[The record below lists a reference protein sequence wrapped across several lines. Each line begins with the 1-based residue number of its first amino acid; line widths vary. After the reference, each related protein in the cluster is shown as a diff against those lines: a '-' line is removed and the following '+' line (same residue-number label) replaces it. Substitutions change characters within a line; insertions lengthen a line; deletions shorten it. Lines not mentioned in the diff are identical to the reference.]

1 MAKKPP
7 FPCNQCAAMV
17 EWAEPYIQGKRPLD
31 AGTTNEHQCKDGV
44 PVPSP
49 LTQQTLETPTQ
60 TTAPQQ
66 ARPATQDEP
75 VKVPAPTI
83 TDRAEDSRLMLRTG
97 IDMCK
102 KFALEIY
109 PISEATEEFHNN
121 TQRVILF
128 EVMLKSFCYNWVRF

>member
-1 MAKKPP
+1 
-7 FPCNQCAAMV
+7 MV
-17 EWAEPYIQGKRPLD
+17 EWAEPYVQGKRPLD

-44 PVPSP
+44 PTPP
-49 LTQQTLETPTQ
+49 PAEQQTLESPPTQ
-60 TTAPQQ
+60 TAATTPQQ
-66 ARPATQDEP
+66 TRPPTQDEP
-75 VKVPAPTI
+75 VKAPAPEPTV
-83 TDRAEDSRLMLRTG
+83 TERAEDSRLMLRTG

-109 PISEATEEFHNN
+109 PIGEATEEFQDS